1 MSKLEKIIFI
11 LAIIIVLIILVIMS
25 IIYKNRG
32 EMVYNI
38 DEVGTEDEI
47 EEIDNSLQYVT
58 IRNDYYVAKTCTNK
72 FYIYYMSLFDDEDE
86 EDYETIKDTNKENLY
101 NMLDKEYITFK
112 NITLE
117 NLETKLEKI
126 KQSDININKMYVCQK
141 SQNIYLYLVQGRARE
156 KISGDIKDFEILVKV
171 DISNKTFSLYLE
183 DYIQQNLSDIKLG
196 QEINMQV
203 SENIENKNVNIYGY
217 ETIDDETYVK
227 DLFAKFKS
235 EILYDRQ
242 LAYSNL
248 NEEYREKRFGDYSTF
263 EAYAKS
269 NVRNNIVMKL
279 SKYQKTKYE
288 DYTEYVCMDQNGN
301 YYIFNENSVMDY
313 NVILDTYTVNLPEFI
328 KKYDS
333 ATDQVKVGMNIERA
347 ITAIEAKDY
356 KYVYNKLD
364 ETFKNNY
371 FNTIEKFSTFIN
383 NNFYEENTIEYLE
396 FKNLGGIYTYSLN
409 IMDSD
414 DLEKVNKI
422 TFIMKLEENRD
433 FTMSFGIE

>member
-11 LAIIIVLIILVIMS
+11 LAIIIVLIILVIMG
-25 IIYKNRG
+25 IIYFNRG
-32 EMVYNI
+32 EVVYNI
-38 DEVGTEDEI
+38 DEVGNDDTT
-47 EEIDNSLQYVT
+47 EEIDSTIQYVT
-58 IRNDYYVAKTCTNK
+58 TRNDYYAVETCVNK
-72 FYIYYMSLFDDEDE
+72 FYIYYMSLFDSEEADIDDE
-86 EDYETIKDTNKENLY
+86 EENKEYLY
-101 NMLDKEYITFK
+101 NMLDEDYINFK
-112 NITLE
+112 NITL
-117 NLETKLEKI
+117 NNIETKLEEI
-126 KQSDININKMYVCQK
+126 KQSDVNVNKMYVSQK
-141 SQNIYLYLVQGRARE
+141 SQNIYLYLVQGRIRE
-156 KISGDIKDFEILVKV
+156 KSSEEIKDFEVLIKI
-171 DISNKTFSLYLE
+171 DTSNKTFSVYLE

-203 SENIENKNVNIYGY
+203 SDSVENKKINIYDY
-217 ETIDDETYVK
+217 EIINDEAYVQ
-227 DLFAKFKS
+227 DLFAKFKK

-242 LAYSNL
+242 LVYNNL
-248 NEEYREKRFGDYSTF
+248 NEEYREKRFGDFSTF
-263 EAYAKS
+263 ETYAKN
-269 NVRNNIVMKL
+269 NVRNNIIMKL

-288 DYTEYVCMDQNGN
+288 DYTEYVCIDQNEN
-301 YYIFNENSVMDY
+301 YYIFNENSVMNY
-313 NVILDTYTVNLPEFI
+313 NVILDTYTVNLPEYI

>member
-11 LAIIIVLIILVIMS
+11 LAIIIVLIILVIMG
-25 IIYKNRG
+25 IIYFNRG
-32 EMVYNI
+32 EVVYNI
-38 DEVGTEDEI
+38 DEVGNDDTT
-47 EEIDNSLQYVT
+47 EEIDSTIQYVT
-58 IRNDYYVAKTCTNK
+58 TRNDYYAVETCVNK
-72 FYIYYMSLFDDEDE
+72 FYIYYMSLFDSEEADIDDE
-86 EDYETIKDTNKENLY
+86 EENKEYLY
-101 NMLDKEYITFK
+101 NMLDKDYINFK
-112 NITLE
+112 NITL
-117 NLETKLEKI
+117 NNIETKLEEI
-126 KQSDININKMYVCQK
+126 KQSDVNVNKMYVSQK
-141 SQNIYLYLVQGRARE
+141 SQNIYLYLVQGRIRE
-156 KISGDIKDFEILVKV
+156 KSSEEIKDFEVLIKIDTL
-171 DISNKTFSLYLE
+171 NKTFSVYLE

-203 SENIENKNVNIYGY
+203 SDSVENKKINIYDY
-217 ETIDDETYVK
+217 EIINDEAYVQ
-227 DLFAKFKS
+227 DLFAKFKK

-242 LAYSNL
+242 LVYNNL
-248 NEEYREKRFGDYSTF
+248 NEEYREKRFGDFSTF
-263 EAYAKS
+263 ETYAKN
-269 NVRNNIVMKL
+269 NVRNNIIMKL

-288 DYTEYVCMDQNGN
+288 DYTEYVCIDQNGN
-301 YYIFNENSVMDY
+301 YYIFNENSVMNY
-313 NVILDTYTVNLPEFI
+313 NVILDTYTVDLPEYI

>member
-11 LAIIIVLIILVIMS
+11 LAIVVVLIIIVIMG
-25 IIYKNRG
+25 IIYFNRG
-32 EMVYNI
+32 EVVYNI
-38 DEVGTEDEI
+38 DEVGSDDTT
-47 EEIDNSLQYVT
+47 EEIDSTIQYVT
-58 IRNDYYVAKTCTNK
+58 TRNDYYAVETCVNK
-72 FYIYYMSLFDDEDE
+72 FYIYYMSLFDSEEADIDDE
-86 EDYETIKDTNKENLY
+86 EENKEYLY
-101 NMLDKEYITFK
+101 NMLDEDYINFK
-112 NITLE
+112 NITL
-117 NLETKLEKI
+117 NNIETKLEEI
-126 KQSDININKMYVCQK
+126 KQSDVNVNKMYVSQK
-141 SQNIYLYLVQGRARE
+141 SQNIYLYLVQGRIRE
-156 KISGDIKDFEILVKV
+156 KSSEEIKDFEVLIKI
-171 DISNKTFSLYLE
+171 DTSNKTFSVYLE

-203 SENIENKNVNIYGY
+203 SDSVENKKINIYDY
-217 ETIDDETYVK
+217 EIINDEAYVQ
-227 DLFAKFKS
+227 DLFAKFKK

-242 LAYSNL
+242 LAYNNL
-248 NEEYREKRFGDYSTF
+248 NEEYREKRFGDFSTF
-263 EAYAKS
+263 ETYAKN
-269 NVRNNIVMKL
+269 NVRNNIIMKL

-288 DYTEYVCMDQNGN
+288 DYTEYVCIDQNGN
-301 YYIFNENSVMDY
+301 YYIFNENSVMNY
-313 NVILDTYTVNLPEFI
+313 NVILDTYTVDLPEYI

-422 TFIMKLEENRD
+422 TFIMKLEENSD

>member
-11 LAIIIVLIILVIMS
+11 LAIVVVLIIIVIMG
-25 IIYKNRG
+25 IIYFNRG
-32 EMVYNI
+32 EVVYNI
-38 DEVGTEDEI
+38 DEVGNDDTT
-47 EEIDNSLQYVT
+47 EEIDSTIQYVT
-58 IRNDYYVAKTCTNK
+58 TRNDYYAVETCVNK
-72 FYIYYMSLFDDEDE
+72 FYIYYMSLFDSEEADIDDE
-86 EDYETIKDTNKENLY
+86 EENKEYLY
-101 NMLDKEYITFK
+101 NMLDEDYINFK
-112 NITLE
+112 NITL
-117 NLETKLEKI
+117 NNIETKLEEI
-126 KQSDININKMYVCQK
+126 KQSDVNVNKMYVSQK
-141 SQNIYLYLVQGRARE
+141 SQNIYLYLVQGRIRE
-156 KISGDIKDFEILVKV
+156 KSSEEIKDFEVLIKI
-171 DISNKTFSLYLE
+171 DASNKTFSVYLE

-203 SENIENKNVNIYGY
+203 SDSVENKKINIYDY
-217 ETIDDETYVK
+217 EIINDEAYVQ
-227 DLFAKFKS
+227 DLFAKFKK

-242 LAYSNL
+242 LVYNNL
-248 NEEYREKRFGDYSTF
+248 NEEYREKRFGDFSTF
-263 EAYAKS
+263 ETYAKN
-269 NVRNNIVMKL
+269 NVRNNIIMKL

-288 DYTEYVCMDQNGN
+288 DYTEYVCIDQNGN
-301 YYIFNENSVMDY
+301 YYIFNENSVMNY
-313 NVILDTYTVNLPEFI
+313 NVILDTYTVDLPEYI

>member
-11 LAIIIVLIILVIMS
+11 LAIVVVLIIIVIMG
-25 IIYKNRG
+25 IIYFNRG
-32 EMVYNI
+32 EVVYNI
-38 DEVGTEDEI
+38 DEVGNDDTT
-47 EEIDNSLQYVT
+47 EEIDSTIQYVT
-58 IRNDYYVAKTCTNK
+58 TRNDYYAVETCVNK
-72 FYIYYMSLFDDEDE
+72 FYIYYMSLFDSEEADIDDE
-86 EDYETIKDTNKENLY
+86 EENKEYLY
-101 NMLDKEYITFK
+101 NMLDEDYINFK
-112 NITLE
+112 NITL
-117 NLETKLEKI
+117 NNIETKLEEI
-126 KQSDININKMYVCQK
+126 KQSDVNVNKMYVSQK
-141 SQNIYLYLVQGRARE
+141 SQNIYLYLVQGRIRE
-156 KISGDIKDFEILVKV
+156 KSSEEIKDFEVLIKI
-171 DISNKTFSLYLE
+171 DASNKTFSVYLE

-203 SENIENKNVNIYGY
+203 SDSVENKKINIYDY
-217 ETIDDETYVK
+217 EIINDEAYVQ
-227 DLFAKFKS
+227 DLFAKFKK

-242 LAYSNL
+242 LVYNNL
-248 NEEYREKRFGDYSTF
+248 NEEYREKRFGDFSTF
-263 EAYAKS
+263 ETYAKN
-269 NVRNNIVMKL
+269 NVRNNIIMKL

-288 DYTEYVCMDQNGN
+288 DYTEYVCIDQNGN
-301 YYIFNENSVMDY
+301 YYIFNENSVMNY
-313 NVILDTYTVNLPEFI
+313 NVILDTYTVDLPEYI

-371 FNTIEKFSTFIN
+371 FNIIEKFSTFIN